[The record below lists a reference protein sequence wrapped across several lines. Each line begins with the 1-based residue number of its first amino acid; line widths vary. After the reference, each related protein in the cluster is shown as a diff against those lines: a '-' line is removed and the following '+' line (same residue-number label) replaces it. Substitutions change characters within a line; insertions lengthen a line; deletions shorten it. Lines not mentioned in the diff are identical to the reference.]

1 MQGALVMYPIYAF
14 GSEEQ
19 KKRYL
24 PELAAGKMIG
34 CFGLTEAD
42 HSYDPGSME
51 TKAVK
56 KGDKYILN
64 GAKMWITNGSIAE
77 KMG

>member
-1 MQGALVMYPIYAF
+1 MYPILCIRIRRA
-14 GSEEQ
+14 
-19 KKRYL
+19 KKRCL
-24 PELAAGKMIG
+24 PELAAEKMIG
-34 CFGLTEAD
+34 CFGLTEAY
-42 HSYDPGSME
+42 HSSDPGSME